1 MKHKSM
7 NFNDINIEKL
17 NHRKEVMKAG
27 AHIGSDVKSDVFSR
41 HVLLD
46 PMFITSFTLK
56 SASVGSKISK
66 LLIQN

>member
-1 MKHKSM
+1 
-7 NFNDINIEKL
+7 
-17 NHRKEVMKAG
+17 MKAG